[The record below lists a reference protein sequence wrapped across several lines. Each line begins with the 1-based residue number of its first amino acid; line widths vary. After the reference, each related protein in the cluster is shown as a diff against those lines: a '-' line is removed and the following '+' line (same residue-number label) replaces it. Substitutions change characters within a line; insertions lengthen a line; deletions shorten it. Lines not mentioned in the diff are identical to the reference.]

1 MSATLIDNPSMNQR
15 MSINFIIKIWRKFN
29 MKLKKKKSTNV
40 CYTINF
46 FNAKNFIYMN
56 QYMNQSIY
64 GFSSLV
70 TAKITDNKKDTHNK
84 ICRFFFCQH

>member
-1 MSATLIDNPSMNQR
+1 
-15 MSINFIIKIWRKFN
+15 
-29 MKLKKKKSTNV
+29 MKLKKKSTNV

-46 FNAKNFIYMN
+46 FNAKAKNFYLHEP
-56 QYMNQSIY
+56 IY

-84 ICRFFFCQH
+84 ICRFFFVNIDNKCGILITI